1 MHNAQCTHGQEH
13 RAAYGQWPVTQRL
26 SGCDGDTATMNP
38 TFRTH
43 GMQARPARAMFLV
56 HALCIMN
63 PTFRTHGMQARLAR
77 AVCLVH
83 ALCITN
89 PTFCTHG
96 MQARSARAVC
106 LVHTLCTYV
115 NEPHFLHTWHAGK
128 VSQSH
133 MPYAYAMY
141 MAPLPGTN
149 TAVAMVQIKL
159 GFTLLYT

>member
-1 MHNAQCTHGQEH
+1 
-13 RAAYGQWPVTQRL
+13 
-26 SGCDGDTATMNP
+26 
-38 TFRTH
+38 
-43 GMQARPARAMFLV
+43 
-56 HALCIMN
+56 
-63 PTFRTHGMQARLAR
+63 
-77 AVCLVH
+77 
-83 ALCITN
+83 
-89 PTFCTHG
+89 